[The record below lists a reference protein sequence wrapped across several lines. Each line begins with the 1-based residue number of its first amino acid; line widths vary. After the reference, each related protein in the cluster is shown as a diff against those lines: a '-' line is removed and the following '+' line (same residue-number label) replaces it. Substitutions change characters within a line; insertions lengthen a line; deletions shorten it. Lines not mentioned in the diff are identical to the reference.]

1 MATTTVDVLRIGGH
15 AHRYLAAAPRT
26 GSVASTFRHG
36 FNVLFEEESAP
47 TYVSVQTP
55 AVPLHPWA
63 IEVPMIPPDI
73 AVDASVHVI
82 DVAATASTQ
91 QTPRTEL
98 ASLTIHTLRATSCDL
113 RLAPW
118 TKEQTAVALGRLPQ
132 LRTFADEES
141 ARRVPDPFQFHVD
154 SIIAQWCAAPDP
166 AALFALVGLGT
177 GSTPSGDDLLVGILA
192 GLTAMSALSAAG
204 QELEALRQVL
214 AGVSLR
220 THPASRQMLTAA
232 ADGAFPEPLLP
243 LVSALGN
250 ARAAEEL
257 ESAAVRVLA
266 LGASSGRGFLAG
278 VLASLGRSRRSS

>member
-36 FNVLFEEESAP
+36 FNALFEEDSAP

-63 IEVPMIPPDI
+63 IEVPGMPTRSGVGCAVRGTQFAVETAGTRFDLLTAAREPLRI
-73 AVDASVHVI
+73 APYS
-82 DVAATASTQ
+82 
-91 QTPRTEL
+91 L
-98 ASLTIHTLRATSCDL
+98 ASAHTATDNRVSLNRLLEERRPRSVEAFEDEIRA
-113 RLAPW
+113 
-118 TKEQTAVALGRLPQ
+118 V
-132 LRTFADEES
+132 
-141 ARRVPDPFQFHVD
+141 V
-154 SIIAQWCAAPDP
+154 AQWQTTGDP
-166 AALFALVGLGT
+166 EILLSLVGLGT

-192 GLTAMSALSAAG
+192 GLTALSTVTEVANVR
-204 QELEALRQVL
+204 LTRLRQSL
-214 AGVSLR
+214 AGVSLQ

-232 ADGAFPEPLLP
+232 ADGAFPEPLLHF
-243 LVSALGN
+243 VSALGN

-257 ESAAVRVLA
+257 ESTAVRVLA

-278 VLASLGRSRRSS
+278 VLASLGRSRRTS